1 MMKDTSIHFRLDKKL
16 KEKIKLE
23 SKKSN
28 LTMSKY
34 INNCLK
40 NKSIIV
46 IENGK
51 EIYYELNKIGN
62 NINQI
67 AKKLNSNIATSSDLK
82 TLDNIS
88 KELANIWQL
97 LNSLKSKKGI

>member
-1 MMKDTSIHFRLDKKL
+1 MIKDVSIHFRLSKKL

-23 SKKSN
+23 SGKSN
-28 LTMSKY
+28 LTMSEY
-34 INNCLK
+34 INRCLK

-62 NINQI
+62 NLNQI
-67 AKKLNSNIATSSDLK
+67 AKKLNSNLATREDLNN
-82 TLDNIS
+82 LENIS
-88 KELANIWQL
+88 KELSKIWQL
-97 LNSLKSKKGI
+97 LNLLKSKKEI